1 MPVANKVAVVGTGY
15 VGAAVAYTLMLSGLV
30 RELVLVDINRARAEG
45 EAMDMAHGESFVRPV
60 KVYAGDYEDCR
71 EAKIIVFAAG
81 AAQRPGETRL
91 DLVARNVEVLK
102 DALPQLAAVSPEA
115 ILLMVTNPVDVLTY
129 AAWCITGWPVRQ
141 VMGSGTV
148 LDSSRFRYALSRHCR
163 VDPRNV
169 HAYIIGE
176 HGDSEVPVW
185 SRANIAGLSVEEY
198 CRQCGL
204 PPPDRRALFEEVR
217 RAAYEIIARKGATNL
232 AISLAVRRICEAV
245 LRDEHSVLTVS
256 GLVDGPYGL
265 RDVALSLP
273 AVVTGRGRETVL
285 VPPLSQEEEAALRR
299 SAEILAAVQ
308 AEVRW

>member
-1 MPVANKVAVVGTGY
+1 MPVASKVAVVGTGY

-30 RELVLVDINRARAEG
+30 RELVLVDIDRARAEG

-60 KVYAGDYEDCR
+60 KVYAGDYGDCR
-71 EAKIIVFAAG
+71 GAKIVVFAAG
-81 AAQRPGETRL
+81 AAQSPGQTRL
-91 DLVARNVEVLK
+91 ELVARNVGVLQQ
-102 DALPQLAAVSPEA
+102 ALPPLTEACPDA

-129 AAWCITGWPVRQ
+129 AASRITGWPVER
-141 VMGSGTV
+141 VIGSGTV

-185 SRANIAGLSVEEY
+185 SRATIAGLSVEEY
-198 CRQCGL
+198 CRQRGL
-204 PPPDRRALFEEVR
+204 PPPDRQAVFEEVR
-217 RAAYEIIARKGATNL
+217 GAAYEIIARKGATNL
-232 AISLAVRRICEAV
+232 AISLAVRRICEAI

-265 RDVALSLP
+265 RGVALSLP
-273 AVVTGRGRETVL
+273 GVVGARGREAVL
-285 VPPLSQEEEAALRR
+285 VPTLSPEEEAALRR
-299 SAEILAAVQ
+299 SAEILASVQ
-308 AEVRW
+308 AEVGG

>member
-1 MPVANKVAVVGTGY
+1 MTATNKLAVVGTGY

-60 KVYAGDYEDCR
+60 RVYAGDYENCR
-71 EAKIIVFAAG
+71 DAKIVVFAAG

-91 DLVARNVEVLK
+91 DLVARNVEVLR
-102 DALPQLAAVSPEA
+102 DSLPRLVGICPDT

-129 AAWCITGWPVRQ
+129 AAWRITGWSPRQ
-141 VMGSGTV
+141 VLGSGTV

-198 CRQCGL
+198 CRQHGL

-217 RAAYEIIARKGATNL
+217 RAAYDIIARKGATNL
-232 AISLAVRRICEAV
+232 AISLAVRRICEAI

-265 RDVALSLP
+265 RGVALSLP
-273 AVVTGRGRETVL
+273 AVITAKGRESVL
-285 VPPLSQEEEAALRR
+285 TPPLTDEEEAALRR
-299 SAEILAAVQ
+299 SADILSSFQDQV
-308 AEVRW
+308 WC